1 MLRSPEGSV
10 SSRWNPGIGA
20 VRDAVLAG
28 CRRWWPPLLRP
39 GVRHRRPPHHPCH
52 APFEIAPQPATAGPP
67 GTSLSPG
74 GEAVAGADPGPSL
87 TRSADGQSVAAN
99 AQNHADFFIAS

>member
-39 GVRHRRPPHHPCH
+39 GVRHRRPPHDRRH
-52 APFEIAPQPATAGPP
+52 AQPESAPGPATPGPLGASLPP
-67 GTSLSPG
+67 GV
-74 GEAVAGADPGPSL
+74 AVAGPTLARPLPRAADRLRGL
-87 TRSADGQSVAAN
+87 IGRILQ
-99 AQNHADFFIAS
+99 